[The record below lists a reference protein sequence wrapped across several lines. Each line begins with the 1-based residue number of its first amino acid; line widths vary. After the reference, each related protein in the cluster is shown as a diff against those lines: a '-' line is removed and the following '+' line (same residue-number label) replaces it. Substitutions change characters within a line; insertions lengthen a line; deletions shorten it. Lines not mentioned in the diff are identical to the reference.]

1 MWRKW
6 WMLPLLAVLAAC
18 QSMGEPKMMG
28 GAGRV
33 INTDNQTS
41 IVWAK
46 FNGQG
51 IAGSGGDDC
60 CIEYPAKWQP
70 GMTATVEW
78 MKDPR
83 VGLNADGS
91 KRPRGNLNGSLSE
104 AEKVWVKA
112 HEAQYTRHA
121 AIVSVPQYNKTCGVT
136 LIFLPCDEARV
147 IIDCKQYFDVIQTL
161 PGGARRYPEL
171 IRRLGG
177 QQTCRK

>member
-28 GAGRV
+28 GSGRV
-33 INTDNQTS
+33 INTDPNTS
-41 IVWAK
+41 IIWAK

-51 IAGSGGDDC
+51 IDGGGGDDC
-60 CIEYPAKWQP
+60 CIEYPAKWQS

-78 MKDPR
+78 MKDPQR
-83 VGLNADGS
+83 WGNPDGS
-91 KRPRGNLNGSLSE
+91 KRPASNQE
-104 AEKVWVKA
+104 AINRWDKI
-112 HEAQYTRHA
+112 HESRYTRHTA
-121 AIVSVPQYNKTCGVT
+121 TVSVPQYNKTCGVT
-136 LIFLPCDEARV
+136 LIILPCDEARV

-161 PGGARRYPEL
+161 PGGRAGDKEL

>member
-1 MWRKW
+1 MWHKW

-28 GAGRV
+28 GSGRV

-78 MKDPR
+78 MKDPQR
-83 VGLNADGS
+83 WGNPDGS
-91 KRPRGNLNGSLSE
+91 KRPASNQE
-104 AEKVWVKA
+104 AISRWDKI
-112 HEAQYTRHA
+112 HEARYTRHT
-121 AIVSVPQYNKTCGVT
+121 AIVSVPKYDETCGVT

-147 IIDCKQYFDVIQTL
+147 IIDCQQRFDVIQTL